1 MALDEAP
8 PFWWRKHSWQG
19 YLLWPISHVYG
30 RIAAKRM
37 NMSPSTKVNFPVIC
51 VGNFVVGGAG
61 KTPTVHMLANY
72 AKAQGYVP
80 GILSRGHGGAITSAT
95 VVKPQKHNAHD
106 VGDEALLHA
115 EIATTVIS
123 PNRGAGALLLVK
135 EGCTLILMDDG
146 FQNPSL
152 HKDFRLVLVDAKRGL
167 GNGFTMPSGPMRVPF
182 KEQLGKADAVFVTG
196 IGDEADSVIRMAARA
211 GKPVFES
218 NTRVIGGGHYKEQE
232 ALAYAGIADPGKFF
246 NTLAGIGVKVK
257 ARQSFGDHHV
267 FTEEECADLINRSRK
282 EKLTLFTTQKDAAR
296 LKGMGEAQD
305 KLLELSTIVSIE
317 LEPTNPSMLRRIFKL
332 AEQNFM
338 ARKLPDVDPEND
350 SDNDPENSKKEADE
364 KQLPQ
369 KDIPEKPIG

>member
-19 YLLWPISHVYG
+19 YMLWPLSHVYG

-37 NMSPSTKVNFPVIC
+37 NMSPATKVNVPVIC

-72 AKAQGYVP
+72 AKSQGYKP

-95 VVKPQKHNAHD
+95 VVKPEKHNAHD

-115 EIATTVIS
+115 GIATTVIS

-152 HKDFRLVLVDAKRGL
+152 QKDFRLVLVDAKRGL

-182 KEQLGKADAVFVTG
+182 KEQLGKADAIFVTG
-196 IGDEADSVIRMAARA
+196 NGDEGDFVIRKAARA

-218 NTRVIGGGHYKEQE
+218 KTRVIGGGKFKGLD
-232 ALAYAGIADPGKFF
+232 ALAYAGIADPEKFY
-246 NTLAGIGVKVK
+246 NTLAGISMKVK
-257 ARQSFGDHHV
+257 AKQSFGDHHV
-267 FTEEECADLINRSRK
+267 FTEEECADLINRSK
-282 EKLTLFTTQKDAAR
+282 QENLTLFTTEKDAAR

-305 KLLELSTIVSIE
+305 KLLELSSIVRIE
-317 LEPTNPSMLRRIFKL
+317 LEPADPSMLRRIFKQ
-332 AEQNFM
+332 AEQNFL
-338 ARKLPDVDPEND
+338 ARKLPDVEPEDD
-350 SDNDPENSKKEADE
+350 SKPKTTEKEAED
-364 KQLPQ
+364 KQQPPKEPPQ
-369 KDIPEKPIG
+369 KPTA